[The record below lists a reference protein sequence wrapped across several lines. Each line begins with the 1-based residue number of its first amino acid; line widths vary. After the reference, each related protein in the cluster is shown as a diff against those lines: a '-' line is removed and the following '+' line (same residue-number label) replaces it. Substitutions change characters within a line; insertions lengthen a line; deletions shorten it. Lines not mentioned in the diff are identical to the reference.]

1 VIWPFERVVGTY
13 LSRSRERFLNALHII
28 GYSMPH
34 DDVEVRALLRAGISR
49 GSSSPKVYVQNPAPD
64 VHDRIRN
71 YLARSIGSNYVP
83 FPGYH

>member
-1 VIWPFERVVGTY
+1 
-13 LSRSRERFLNALHII
+13 
-28 GYSMPH
+28 MPH

-49 GSSSPKVYVQNPAPD
+49 GSSRPKVYVQNPAPD